1 VFPISGNT
9 FRYNKVHGD
18 SYNMY
23 MDGKLPSTEKE
34 ELRIYLDSLTPL
46 ELAAHNAR
54 VSAYMLANLILVEDV
69 IDAIE
74 EVEALRNSDDV
85 EERALLPVAELGLT
99 ETIALL
105 PSHGEA

>member
-1 VFPISGNT
+1 M
-9 FRYNKVHGD
+9 H
-18 SYNMY
+18 
-23 MDGKLPSTEKE
+23 MDEKLPNVIKD

-46 ELAAHNAR
+46 ELAAHNAK

-69 IDAIE
+69 IEAIE
-74 EVEALRNSDDV
+74 EVEALRASTDV
-85 EERALLPVAELGLT
+85 EERALLPVAELGLA